1 MVRWH
6 RLQSD
11 KPRETG
17 AVFFGSGLANTC
29 CPKRPT
35 SNGSQ
40 LVSTAG
46 IARLSLAA
54 FALVVW
60 PRLHR
65 QSALPLTARSAIVA
79 LVGDLLTNGCQF

>member
-6 RLQSD
+6 RLQRD

-35 SNGSQ
+35 
-40 LVSTAG
+40 VSTAG

-65 QSALPLTARSAIVA
+65 QSALPLTARSAIVD

>member
-6 RLQSD
+6 RLQRD

-17 AVFFGSGLANTC
+17 AVFSVLIWR
-29 CPKRPT
+29 RPAAQNALQQRVAT
-35 SNGSQ
+35 S
-40 LVSTAG
+40 LSTAG

-65 QSALPLTARSAIVA
+65 QSALPLTARSAIVD

>member
-6 RLQSD
+6 RLQRD

-17 AVFFGSGLANTC
+17 AVFSILIWRIPAAQNAL
-29 CPKRPT
+29 

-65 QSALPLTARSAIVA
+65 QSALPLTARSAIVD

>member
-6 RLQSD
+6 RLQRD

-60 PRLHR
+60 A
-65 QSALPLTARSAIVA
+65 SF
-79 LVGDLLTNGCQF
+79 G